1 MFDGGT
7 DVTDGEL
14 GIRFNTGSRFTMGLV
29 VEIGSETDVDSSTGM
44 GCVDELSF
52 EAFSRGSK

>member
-14 GIRFNTGSRFTMGLV
+14 GIGSNTGSRFTVRLV
-29 VEIGSETDVDSSTGM
+29 VEMGSDTDVDSSTGM